1 MTVLPPPG
9 PREQSVRG
17 HRGVPH
23 TADVCVYAWAES
35 REECLAEA
43 VRALVSGFARVPSRT
58 LTTTRVCLVTAR
70 DDEHL
75 LAAVLEE
82 VIYLLDVH
90 QELAIDASVR
100 PVAGGATVQFAV
112 VDAACAEQIGAVP
125 KAVALHGLRMDHR
138 DGTWS
143 CQASLDV

>member
-9 PREQSVRG
+9 PREQSLRG

-58 LTTTRVCLVTAR
+58 RTTTRECLVTAR
-70 DDEHL
+70 DDERL

-90 QELAIDASVR
+90 QELAVDAKVR
-100 PVAGGATVQFAV
+100 LANGGVLVQFTV
-112 VDAACAEQIGAVP
+112 VDAIAAEQIGAVP

-143 CQASLDV
+143 CQVTLDV